1 MGDSQEEKSRH
12 GDQKGDGGQLQLGL
26 QPAAQCDFQ
35 PSEGGGKGAELLGCI
50 LRSPEFSQGRQLG
63 ADHKAGDDG
72 GAQPKEAVRHMAQ
85 DPRGQ
90 VQQKCRG
97 PVQQS
102 GAIGEK
108 GGDIPG
114 QGAPEGWGRTGGQI
128 QKPARQRIHPGPD
141 GAARKA
147 ILSDPVAWWKKWKEL
162 LGNRNI
168 DARIYDTL
176 GELYVLYK
184 LLKSGENASWNG
196 PDGATYDIETDTCF
210 FEIKST
216 ISRRKKEISISN
228 KFQLFPP
235 EKPLN
240 VILCV
245 FESTVQTGV
254 SINSLIEKFNEIGYN
269 TQILNQKLA
278 DRGFEEGMSS
288 RNKMFILHEMLRYP
302 VGLDFPRITPE
313 SFVDGIWPLGI
324 TDITYTVDLS
334 DRPYD
339 PIVQGA
345 DHDI

>member
-1 MGDSQEEKSRH
+1 MRTQEIKPNWQADILGYAQVIPSLKNT
-12 GDQKGDGGQLQLGL
+12 DYPAWTVKLIDGYGVAIPYSGEDMNENFSNARIFSTDNIMTTVGVKQRVLVLTTESS
-26 QPAAQCDFQ
+26 DI
-35 PSEGGGKGAELLGCI
+35 EGPFASLCAELI
-50 LRSPEFSQGRQLG
+50 
-63 ADHKAGDDG
+63 D
-72 GAQPKEAVRHMAQ
+72 
-85 DPRGQ
+85 
-90 VQQKCRG
+90 
-97 PVQQS
+97 
-102 GAIGEK
+102 
-108 GGDIPG
+108 
-114 QGAPEGWGRTGGQI
+114 
-128 QKPARQRIHPGPD
+128 PGPD

-196 PDGATYDIETDTCF
+196 PNGATYDIETDTCF
-210 FEIKST
+210 VEIKST

-245 FESTVQTGV
+245 FEPTVQTGV
-254 SINSLIEKFNEIGYN
+254 SINSLMEKFNKIGYN

-278 DRGFEEGMSS
+278 ERGFEEGMSS

-302 VGLDFPRITPE
+302 VDPDFPRITPE
-313 SFVDGIWPLGI
+313 SFVGGIWPLGI
-324 TDITYTVDLS
+324 SDITYTVDLS

-339 PIVQGA
+339 AIVQGV